1 MEINLH
7 KNGQLIFAD
16 LFIEATLGYW
26 ILNTSEYIIYLL
38 TVLIVLY
45 RLRNILVGKNYLQIS
60 LLSITLLAN

>member
-7 KNGQLIFAD
+7 KNSQLVFAD